1 MRSNMLCKHHHHND
15 HWCCV
20 IITRI
25 KAWLI
30 NAHCTRSDQIIV
42 ILISIIFIRAII
54 SNLQSQGRQSFCQI
68 VWHTC
73 SEKTWLLYCHCP
85 IKLDH
90 SPASKCNI
98 YLCWQILIRIPK
110 HFFRCVSLSVSGVWA
125 ECSHS
130 PVFVRG
136 KKVALC
142 RGWNAVRQ
150 CACGRPWLDEPAP
163 TSSAVRAQAA
173 RCVLAGWAQTGRA
186 SSETGCRT
194 IGPQPAYALSSWKST
209 PWTKA
214 LISNSVWISRL
225 LVDCNFCENYLDLL
239 PVPRPSWQ

>member
-1 MRSNMLCKHHHHND
+1 MIIDAVWSSQGSSQVRSKPGWSMH
-15 HWCCV
+15 
-20 IITRI
+20 T
-25 KAWLI
+25 AP
-30 NAHCTRSDQIIV
+30 DQIK
-42 ILISIIFIRAII
+42 SSSF
-54 SNLQSQGRQSFCQI
+54 SFQSFSSERSFPICNPKQGGFERVPRPFCQI

-125 ECSHS
+125 DCSHS

-214 LISNSVWISRL
+214 LILNSVWISRL